1 MVFKLSTPTV
11 IVEELNPLMVFKPST
26 PTVIVEELSPLM
38 VFKQSTPTVIVEELE
53 LHACFMYLST
63 IVFLTLCHI

>member
-38 VFKQSTPTVIVEELE
+38 VFKQSTSCLPMVGGSLRVLW
-53 LHACFMYLST
+53 
-63 IVFLTLCHI
+63 FLPPLKLVAMI